1 MFCMTGAYLGVL
13 TPVMVNRGG
22 AKPNRRIEELLHHGP
37 VLAVVD
43 KTLLTEIRGM
53 GDGTGRAIAEA
64 HRTAMQVSMKL
75 QTLARRRVGEA

>member
-1 MFCMTGAYLGVL
+1 MFCMTAAYRGVL
-13 TPVMVNRGG
+13 TPNMVNRG

-37 VLAVVD
+37 VMAVVD

-64 HRTAMQVSMKL
+64 HRTAMQVAMKL
-75 QTLARRRVGEA
+75 QTLARRKVGEA